1 MGRDGLANNSYSLSC
16 SLKQLPGQFRR
27 EVDREQSISSRDLPD
42 RANRG
47 GKDSDWRHLGEA
59 TRRRSHRPRLN
70 DALPVLNLSVET
82 VKDHVAAVL
91 RALNVNSRTQAV
103 LAVSQMPG
111 QGATLPWLSR
121 PAH

>member
-1 MGRDGLANNSYSLSC
+1 M
-16 SLKQLPGQFRR
+16 
-27 EVDREQSISSRDLPD
+27 
-42 RANRG
+42 
-47 GKDSDWRHLGEA
+47 
-59 TRRRSHRPRLN
+59 
-70 DALPVLNLSVET
+70 LNLSVET